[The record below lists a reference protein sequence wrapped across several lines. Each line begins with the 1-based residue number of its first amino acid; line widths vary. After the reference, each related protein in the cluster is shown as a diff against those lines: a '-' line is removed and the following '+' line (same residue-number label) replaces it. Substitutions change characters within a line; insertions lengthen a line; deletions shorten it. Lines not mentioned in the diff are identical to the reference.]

1 MAIFFLLILWS
12 ICGFL
17 AASVASEKGYSYAS
31 WFIAG
36 LLFSVLALIAAAGL
50 PDKKLRRYIRLI
62 GEKQNAI
69 QVEKETVKIING
81 STTIKFLLPQD
92 SEKEIIYQKLI
103 DLIKKKGFKK
113 KLDLLEIK
121 SYDLEDS
128 VLGGKEFVV
137 SGKKDKY
144 LIILSGKDKG
154 DEIEWSGKI

>member
-17 AASVASEKGYSYAS
+17 AASIASEKGYSYAS

-36 LLFSVLALIAAAGL
+36 LLFSVLALITAAGL

-69 QVEKETVKIING
+69 PVEKETVKIING

-92 SEKEIIYQKLI
+92 SDKEIIYQKLV
-103 DLIKKKGFKK
+103 DLIKKKGFKN
-113 KLDLLEIK
+113 KLDSLEIK
-121 SYDLEDS
+121 SYDLVDS
-128 VLGGKEFVV
+128 ILGGKEFFV
-137 SGKKDKY
+137 SGKKDNY
-144 LIILSGKDKG
+144 LIVLSGKSKG